1 MTAPR
6 EGAFFISP
14 HTLKRETLLG
24 EDMKLLTLFDRCLSA
39 PYIHAGEGADYYT
52 ERVGS
57 TLYIYLESSN
67 GEEDWKNNL
76 DFPTRA
82 YCRGKECPFRAHRG
96 FLRVWEALIPA
107 LAPLIADE
115 SVRKLVTVGFSHGA
129 ALAVLCHEYVWVHR
143 PDLRTMQEG
152 YGFGCPRV
160 LWGRYPTERWERFT
174 VIRNIDD
181 LVTHLPPAILGFRHV
196 GKMIEIGARGRYSR
210 IDAHR
215 PENIAAELR
224 RYERGKKAP

>member
-1 MTAPR
+1 
-6 EGAFFISP
+6 
-14 HTLKRETLLG
+14 
-24 EDMKLLTLFDRCLSA
+24 MKLSTLFDRCLSA
-39 PYIHAGEGADYYT
+39 PYIHVGEGADYYT
-52 ERVGS
+52 ERIGS

-96 FLRVWEALIPA
+96 FLRVWEALIPV

-115 SVRKLVTVGFSHGA
+115 SVRKVVTVGFSHGA
-129 ALAVLCHEYVWVHR
+129 ALAVLCHEYVWYR
-143 PDLRTMQEG
+143 RADLRASQEG

-160 LWGRYPTERWERFT
+160 LWGACPVERWERFT
-174 VIRNIDD
+174 VIRNLDD

-196 GKMIEIGARGRYSR
+196 GKMIEIGTRGRYSR
-210 IDAHR
+210 TDAHR

-224 RYERGKKAP
+224 RYEPECAAYPKAT